1 MYMVSRPRPL
11 SDSQSKELAQKDAT
25 SFPPGYF
32 RFLQRFGEGT
42 YRGWMNVCLPD
53 TEVLKPFAEYDLW
66 EHDEDSPIT
75 QEQIGQCVAIGTT
88 VDGDFLAVH
97 ALTDQLLWLPRHE
110 EYVKAISLEVQE
122 QEADEVYARVLDE
135 IFRQVY
141 GSSLEGAAYYE
152 AWSGTQSHVFLRL
165 PPEKGASSLEELAG
179 ECRMA
184 FLPDLSIEN
193 QYVCYLFYR
202 QLDGYVRFNYAYKQE
217 VAVMFEQAAQGEF
230 AVIEK
235 WLLSKGCEKVQESK

>member
-1 MYMVSRPRPL
+1 MYMVSSPKPL
-11 SDSQSKELAQKDAT
+11 SDSQSKALAQEDST

-97 ALTDQLLWLPRHE
+97 ALTDQLLWLP
-110 EYVKAISLEVQE
+110 
-122 QEADEVYARVLDE
+122 ADEVYARVLDE

-165 PPEKGASSLEELAG
+165 PPEMGPSSLEELAR

-202 QLDGYVRFNYAYKQE
+202 ARNFLITIT
-217 VAVMFEQAAQGEF
+217 QGR
-230 AVIEK
+230 
-235 WLLSKGCEKVQESK
+235 